1 MKNYIYLLLILFPIL
16 GCEQKTEI
24 QFDSVVPVTIME
36 LKKVSPKRE
45 THLMGYVQPWKS
57 EKIGF
62 EVSGKVLSTL
72 EVGNSVEGRIH
83 DNNNKTIRKGSI
95 IAQLNPARYQIA
107 ISSEVARVTGAQAS
121 LIEAQMDYERH
132 TKLISSGSVSQA
144 QFDKSKAAYLT
155 AQSNL
160 QQSEAS
166 LADAHYN
173 FNHCT
178 LRAPFSGVIEELFV
192 APGAW
197 VQSGQAVVK
206 LTMMK
211 PIKVTVPVS
220 ANLAREIKSGDAVY
234 IYPPG
239 STEPVGGL
247 IDNNSIAADPET
259 RTFNIDIFV
268 QNLKLPVKPISA
280 EKNQTVLK
288 DENMMLTLNLTPEDT
303 NSPVCVP
310 LSSLLK
316 DEKGYYVWRA
326 KGQHIFEKGKALPDQ
341 FEIERINVIPGN
353 KYRNFI
359 IDNFRELTNSGGLKA
374 LDVVLI
380 NPPENLK
387 NNETV
392 IVEQTRWLFS
402 PGDLARVRIAALEEV
417 EGNYVPMSAIIPDT
431 SGKYFVYLV
440 ENGKAKKIEVN
451 IIGDYGDFRHIS
463 GKGISAGAKLI
474 TLGANYVYD
483 GVKVSIVEKIT
494 KHPLE

>member
-1 MKNYIYLLLILFPIL
+1 MRNYIYVSLILFLIF
-16 GCEQKTEI
+16 GCERKAEKT
-24 QFDSVVPVTIME
+24 FDSAVPVTIME
-36 LKKVSPKRE
+36 LKNVSPKRE
-45 THLMGYVQPWKS
+45 TRLMGYVQPWKS

-72 EVGNSVEGRIH
+72 EVGDSVEGQIR
-83 DNNNKTIRKGSI
+83 DNKNKTIRKGSI

-121 LIEAQMDYERH
+121 LVETQMDYERH
-132 TKLISSGSVSQA
+132 KKLISSGSVSQA
-144 QFDKSKAAYLT
+144 KFDESKATYLT
-155 AQSNL
+155 AQSQL

-173 FNHCT
+173 LNHCT
-178 LRAPFSGVIEELFV
+178 LRAPYSGVIEELFV

-197 VQSGQAVVK
+197 VQSGQEVVK

-234 IYPPG
+234 IFPPG
-239 STEPVGGL
+239 SDEPVGGI
-247 IDNNSIAADPET
+247 IDNSSVAADPET

-268 QNLKLPVKPISA
+268 QNFRIPVKPIPA
-280 EKNQTVLK
+280 GKNQTVLK
-288 DENMMLTLNLTPEDT
+288 NENMLLTLNLAPEDT

-310 LSSLLK
+310 LGSLLK

-326 KGQHIFEKGKALPDQ
+326 KDQQVFAQGKALPDQ
-341 FEIERINVIPGN
+341 FEIERIDVTPGN
-353 KYRNFI
+353 NYRNFI
-359 IDNFRELTNSGGLKA
+359 IDNFREITDSGGLNA
-374 LDVVLI
+374 LDVVLV

-402 PGDLARVRIAALEEV
+402 PGDLAKVQIAAIEELE
-417 EGNYVPMSAIIPDT
+417 GIYVPMSAIIPDT
-431 SGKYFVYLV
+431 SGKYFVYIV
-440 ENGKAKKIEVN
+440 EDGKAKKIEVN
-451 IIGDYGDFRHIS
+451 IISDYGDFRQIS

-474 TLGANYVYD
+474 TLGSNYVSD
-483 GVKVSIVEKIT
+483 GEKVSIVEEIT
-494 KHPLE
+494 RHPLE